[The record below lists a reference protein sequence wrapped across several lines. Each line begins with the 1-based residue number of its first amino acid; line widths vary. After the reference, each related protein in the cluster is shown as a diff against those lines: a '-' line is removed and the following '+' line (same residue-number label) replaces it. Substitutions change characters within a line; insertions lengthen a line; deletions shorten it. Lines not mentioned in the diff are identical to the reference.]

1 MKPQKLFKYISAFF
15 FPCRCPFC
23 GKVITPDEI
32 CCNQCSPK
40 IKTNISKHFIGNSW
54 LCTSPFKYTDLPKQA
69 VLRLKFND
77 CGQIA
82 PLMAE
87 YMTASVKESFS
98 DYSFDIVTFVP
109 MHKKRKRKSLY
120 NHSKL
125 LAAEISKNL
134 DVPIASLLVKTK
146 NNSLQHRLPSQERI
160 KNVKGVYS
168 VNKKYGKTLKGKTVL
183 LCDDVITT
191 GSTLSECCKVLEKA
205 GAKDVFC
212 VAFSKA

>member
-1 MKPQKLFKYISAFF
+1 MKLQKLFKYISAFF
-15 FPCRCPFC
+15 FPYRCPFC
-23 GKVITPDEI
+23 GKVITPNEN
-32 CCNQCSPK
+32 CCDRCSPK
-40 IKTNISKHFIGNSW
+40 IKENISKYFIGNKW
-54 LCTSPFKYTDLPKQA
+54 LCTSPFKYEDLPKQA
-69 VLRLKFND
+69 VLRLKFNG

-82 PLMAE
+82 SIMAE
-87 YMTASVKESFS
+87 YMAASVKESFS

-120 NHSKL
+120 NHSGI
-125 LAAEISKNL
+125 LAAEISKII
-134 DVPIASLLVKTK
+134 DVPLASLLVKTK
-146 NNSLQHRLPSQERI
+146 NNSLQHKLPLEERI

-168 VNKKYGKTLKGKTVL
+168 INKKYCKTIKGKTVL